1 MAEVKVKKTRKKI
14 KGLKTQERIIESAI
28 HCLAHLGHA
37 TTTFQSI
44 ADHCGISQP
53 LVVHYFKKRENV
65 FPHVIDYL
73 IRRTQNAIHIEVER
87 TDSATLQLKKF
98 IRLSLLA
105 VRSDANSAKVF
116 LTLNFLAA
124 FEDRFRDS
132 SSQIKQMV
140 SNELIEILVEGIK
153 TKEFNVKEVPLTARM
168 LTAYITGIRMTMLNE
183 KSMFTDETFIQS
195 FEDHCLKIVGAN
207 PG

>member
-1 MAEVKVKKTRKKI
+1 MPEVKVKKTRKKI
-14 KGLKTQERIIESAI
+14 KGLKTQVKIMESAI
-28 HCLAHLGHA
+28 HCLSHAGHA
-37 TTTFQSI
+37 NTTFQSI

-65 FPHVIDYL
+65 FPQVIDYL
-73 IRRTQNAIHIEVER
+73 IHRTQNAIHIDVDR

-105 VRSDANSAKVF
+105 VRSDENSAKVF

-140 SNELIEILVEGIK
+140 SNELIEIIVQGIK

-168 LTAYITGIRMTMLNE
+168 ITAYITGLRMTMLNE
-183 KSMFTDETFIQS
+183 KSMFTDETLIQIL
-195 FEDHCLKIVGAN
+195 EAHCLKIVGAKAN
-207 PG
+207 